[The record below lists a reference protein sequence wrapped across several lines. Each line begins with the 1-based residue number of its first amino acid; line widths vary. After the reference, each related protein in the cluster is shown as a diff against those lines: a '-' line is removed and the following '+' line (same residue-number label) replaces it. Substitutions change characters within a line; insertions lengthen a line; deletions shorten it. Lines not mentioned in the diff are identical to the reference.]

1 MSMKTKGK
9 ILVVD
14 DELPV
19 CQSIASALET
29 EGYQVDTVQSGEEA
43 LERGRQDG
51 YDMLL
56 VDLMMPGMSGMEVL
70 EAIKNGPSEP
80 VVIMITGYPT
90 MKTAVQ
96 AVKLGAFDY
105 LPKPFTPKELRVLVA
120 RGLGRRRLIEQQAVA
135 GQGPTRP
142 DISITEDIYCIPG
155 HSWARVEPDGKVRIG
170 VHETFLISLR
180 QLTSVEFPYEGER
193 VSQGEACLWL
203 TDKQSN
209 LHRVWA
215 PVSGQVVAIHQ
226 ELKADPSHI
235 VQDPYGSGW
244 LLLLE
249 PDRLEEEL
257 ENLVPF
263 GYK

>member
-1 MSMKTKGK
+1 METKGK

-19 CQSIASALET
+19 CRSIASALES
-29 EGYQVDTVQSGEEA
+29 EGYQVDAVLSGEEA
-43 LERGRQDG
+43 LERVRQNG
-51 YDMLL
+51 YDILL

-70 EAIKNGPSEP
+70 GGIKERQPRP

-105 LPKPFTPKELRVLVA
+105 LPKPFTPKELRVLVS
-120 RGLGRRRLIEQQAVA
+120 RGLGWRRLMEKEALA
-135 GQGPTRP
+135 GQTAAQPEISMTK
-142 DISITEDIYCIPG
+142 DIFCIPG
-155 HSWARVEPDGKVRIG
+155 HSWARVEADGRVRIG

-180 QLTSVEFPYEGER
+180 HMVSVEFPYEGEKI
-193 VSQGEACLWL
+193 SQGEACLWL
-203 TDKQSN
+203 TDEQNN

-215 PVSGQVVAIHQ
+215 PLSGQVVAVHQ
-226 ELKADPSHI
+226 ELKTDPSQI
-235 VQDPYGSGW
+235 LRDPYGSGW

-249 PDRLEEEL
+249 PERLQDEL

-263 GYK
+263 HYK